1 MKKLFVAISIVV
13 AAVVVIIIVAQ
24 NNPKVPIGWMVA
36 GSKPAEYEMG
46 IDKSVFQNG
55 SSSAYLKSK
64 EPKDNEFGT
73 LMQIIN
79 SENYIG
85 KRLRLTGYIKSEDVK
100 VWSGMWMRIDGE
112 SNQQLG
118 FDNMQ
123 DRAIKGTNDWKKYEI
138 VLDIPAGSKDIAY
151 GVLLGGKGKVWFDN
165 MKIEEVDKTVQVTNM
180 LKESQYPKKPVN
192 MDFEE
197 K

>member
-1 MKKLFVAISIVV
+1 MRKLYVV
-13 AAVVVIIIVAQ
+13 LSVVVLVVLVVVLVAQ
-24 NNPKVPIGWMVA
+24 NNPKVPKGWIVS
-36 GSKPAEYEMG
+36 GGKPAEYEMG
-46 IDKSVFQNG
+46 LDKSVFQNG
-55 SSSAYLKSK
+55 NASAYLKSK

-100 VWSGMWMRIDGE
+100 SWSGMWMRIDGE
-112 SNQQLG
+112 ANQQLG

-123 DRAIKGTNDWKKYEI
+123 NRAIKGTNDWKKYEI
-138 VLDIPAGSKDIAY
+138 VLDIPAVSKDIAY
-151 GVLLGGKGKVWFDN
+151 GVLLSGKGKVWFDN

-180 LKESQYPKKPVN
+180 IKVPDYPKQPIN
-192 MDFEE
+192 LDFEE
-197 K
+197 

>member
-1 MKKLFVAISIVV
+1 VVLSI
-13 AAVVVIIIVAQ
+13 AVLSVIIIVLIAQ
-24 NNPKVPIGWMVA
+24 NNPKVPKGWIA
-36 GSKPAEYEMG
+36 SGSKPAEYEMG
-46 IDKSVFQNG
+46 TDKSVFQNG

-85 KRLRLTGYIKSEDVK
+85 KRLRLTGYIKSENVK
-100 VWSGMWMRIDGE
+100 SWSGMWMRIDGE
-112 SNQQLG
+112 ANQQLG

-123 DRAIKGTNDWKKYEI
+123 NRAINGTNDWKKYEI

-151 GVLLGGKGKVWFDN
+151 GVLLSGKGKVWFDN

-180 LKESQYPKKPVN
+180 IKVPDYPKQPIN
-192 MDFEE
+192 LDFEE
-197 K
+197 